1 MSTGPIIREIYH
13 GMRAKR
19 WLAVALAVE
28 AFGLIGAI
36 GSIPALGFL
45 PLIWTLAIVGILST
59 VGVLIVTAH
68 YVWEYNRRPL
78 NDTQR
83 AEIGE
88 LLSPYMLSEEATL
101 SFTPKSEL
109 SSLVQDFGLFWV
121 LRYQKSV
128 MELAWTVNFALA
140 GRPGHVV
147 VAELAWN
154 GPLIPKVEFAL
165 VPPPIESAGECLSDL
180 GEEPPFQFHEWGTLF
195 QRHDMLVFYQ
205 GNAGTIKYIRARPG
219 QKVLFDD
226 RLMAPIWAP
235 HTAATAALPE
245 LRRINKA
252 NVQSGQERLW
262 EWEWATP

>member
-19 WLAVALAVE
+19 WLAIAVAVE

-45 PLIWTLAIVGILST
+45 PLIWALATVGILST

-83 AEIGE
+83 AEIEG
-88 LLSPYMLSEEATL
+88 LLSPYMLSEEATRSL
-101 SFTPKSEL
+101 APKSEL

-121 LRYQKSV
+121 WRYQNSV
-128 MELAWTVNFALA
+128 MELAWTVASSLA

-154 GPLIPKVEFAL
+154 GHLIRKVEFAL

-180 GEEPPFQFHEWGTLF
+180 GEELPLQYHELGDLF
-195 QRHDMLVFYQ
+195 QKYDMLVFYQ
-205 GNAGTIKYIRARPG
+205 GNAGSIKYLRARAG

-226 RLMAPIWAP
+226 RLMAPMSASHIG
-235 HTAATAALPE
+235 AAAFPE
-245 LRRINKA
+245 LRKINKP
-252 NVQSGQERLW
+252 NVQPLQERSW

>member
-19 WLAVALAVE
+19 WLAVAVAVE

-45 PLIWTLAIVGILST
+45 PLIWTLATVGILST

-88 LLSPYMLSEEATL
+88 LLSPYMLSEEATRSL
-101 SFTPKSEL
+101 APKSDL

-121 LRYQKSV
+121 WIYQNSV
-128 MELAWTVNFALA
+128 MELAWTAAVVLT
-140 GRPGHVV
+140 GRPGHVL
-147 VAELAWN
+147 VAELV
-154 GPLIPKVEFAL
+154 GTDQLVRKVEFAL

-180 GEEPPFQFHEWGTLF
+180 GEEPPLQFHEWGTLF
-195 QRHDMLVFYQ
+195 QQHDTLVFYR
-205 GNAGTIKYIRARPG
+205 GNAGTLKYIRARAG

-226 RLMAPIWAP
+226 RLMAPMSDSHIG
-235 HTAATAALPE
+235 AAAFPE
-245 LRRINKA
+245 LRKINKL
-252 NVQSGQERLW
+252 NVQSWQERLW

>member
-1 MSTGPIIREIYH
+1 MSTGPIIKEIYH

-19 WLAVALAVE
+19 WLAIAVAVE

-88 LLSPYMLSEEATL
+88 LLSPYMLSEEATRSL
-101 SFTPKSEL
+101 APKSEL

-121 LRYQKSV
+121 WRYQNSI
-128 MELAWTVNFALA
+128 MELAWAVASPFA

-154 GPLIPKVEFAL
+154 GPLIRKAEFAL

-180 GEEPPFQFHEWGTLF
+180 GEEPPLQFHEWGTLF
-195 QRHDMLVFYQ
+195 QRHDMLVFYR
-205 GNAGTIKYIRARPG
+205 GNAGSIKYLRARAG

-226 RLMAPIWAP
+226 RLMAPMLASHIG
-235 HTAATAALPE
+235 AAAFPE
-245 LRRINKA
+245 LRKINKP
-252 NVQSGQERLW
+252 NVQSWQERSW
-262 EWEWATP
+262 EWEWATL